1 MRRAAR
7 ERGRAA
13 RERDR
18 DPRGAARE
26 AHATDPPALVRR
38 AHAGRRVAPV
48 RDLPHQAESLL
59 SARRGGRAPGR
70 RQRGPLRAPARG
82 VQGPDA
88 VHRHHAQPADDAGR
102 RRGVRRHDAGTRRL
116 DHRRRAAR
124 PDGTRLAYRRTRR
137 HSPHVRRFVWLI
149 FLPAG
154 LAAQQPV
161 VSPALS
167 RALTR
172 VQDTTFSV
180 WLFARPWASL
190 DDVSDRVAA
199 AGARVRVRSRWL
211 HAISADV
218 PAFALRQFL
227 KDRNLSRIQPLGRF
241 KLRSRPGHPTPD
253 LAPRVTFAPAAG
265 PGDTCGVSPG
275 DDPVLGPSAMP
286 YRQLHLRPLTDQG
299 IDATG
304 VRIALLDTGFDT
316 ANPAFNGI
324 TITAQYDFVFKD
336 SVVRDEPGKDVA
348 GAQSHGTATWSLF
361 AGEVTGRLHGIARGA
376 RYLLAKTEDIR
387 SETRVEEDN
396 YVAALEW
403 ADSIGVDIVS
413 SSLGYLTFDNGF
425 SYTPSQLNGD
435 IAVTTVAADMAA
447 QRGILVVTAAGNDG
461 PDSRSIWTPADG
473 DSVLAVGAEDS
484 LGTIAFFSSRGP
496 TADGRIKPDFTAP
509 GIAVCVVTDIGHVN
523 RLDGTSFA
531 TPLLAASAALIKQLH
546 PTLTPIGLRTAFR
559 NVANNRAS
567 PDTIRGW
574 GRPDVSA
581 VGVFP
586 TGVAAIAPLPS
597 GGTLTTITP
606 AFSWTVGTVPPSAM
620 PVSYRLRIARDSAFT
635 TPLIDTILTVETF
648 DLGQPLKP
656 GSVFWQVDATAAT
669 GEKATTGIVG
679 PIPVPPWATLLTL
692 NNPAGSVTNSA
703 APTFTWSSPG
713 VSSPPGPLTYDLAV
727 QRVST
732 GLYDFGVVGLRDTT
746 FTLTQPLELNTTYRW
761 HLMIHAGNDTTLVR
775 SQGTFLVTDGGLPTA
790 TLLYQNFPN
799 PFPAGGR
806 DSTCLW
812 FDVATAGTV
821 DLDIIDLRGN
831 PVRRFIPGK
840 D

>member
-1 MRRAAR
+1 MRRLFW
-7 ERGRAA
+7 
-13 RERDR
+13 
-18 DPRGAARE
+18 
-26 AHATDPPALVRR
+26 LV
-38 AHAGRRVAPV
+38 
-48 RDLPHQAESLL
+48 L
-59 SARRGGRAPGR
+59 
-70 RQRGPLRAPARG
+70 
-82 VQGPDA
+82 
-88 VHRHHAQPADDAGR
+88 
-102 RRGVRRHDAGTRRL
+102 
-116 DHRRRAAR
+116 
-124 PDGTRLAYRRTRR
+124 
-137 HSPHVRRFVWLI
+137 
-149 FLPAG
+149 LPAG
-154 LAAQQPV
+154 LAAQRPA
-161 VSPALS
+161 VSPVLPRVWQ
-167 RALTR
+167 RA
-172 VQDTTFSV
+172 QDTTLSV
-180 WLFARPWASL
+180 WLFVRPEASL
-190 DDVSDRVAA
+190 AAVSARATTL
-199 AGARVRVRSRWL
+199 GARVRVQSRWL
-211 HAISADV
+211 HAISVDA
-218 PAFALRQFL
+218 PTTALRVLAQ
-227 KDRNLSRIQPLGRF
+227 DRNLRRIQPLGRF
-241 KLRSRPGHPTPD
+241 RLRAPPRSGRPTTERAPAVV
-253 LAPRVTFAPAAG
+253 LAPTTG
-265 PGDTCGVSPG
+265 PGDTCGVTPG
-275 DDPVLGPSAMP
+275 DDPVLGPSEMP

-299 IDATG
+299 VNGTG
-304 VRIALLDTGFDT
+304 VRIAILDAGFNT
-316 ANPAFNGI
+316 TNPAFNGI
-324 TITAQYDFVFKD
+324 TVTAQYDFVYHD
-336 SVVRDEPGKDVA
+336 SVVRN
-348 GAQSHGTATWSLF
+348 QSADDSTFNAAFHGTAVWSLF
-361 AGEVTGRLHGIARGA
+361 AGDVPGRLHGIARGA
-376 RYLLAKTEDIR
+376 TYLLAKTEDVR

-413 SSLGYLTFDNGF
+413 SSLAYLIFDNGF

-435 IAVTTVAADMAA
+435 VAVTTVAADKAA
-447 QRGILVVTAAGNDG
+447 QRGILVVTAAGNEG
-461 PDSRSIWTPADG
+461 PGSRSIWTPADG
-473 DSVLAVGAEDS
+473 DSVLAIGAEDS
-484 LGTIAFFSSRGP
+484 LGNIAVFSSRGP

-509 GIAVCVVTDIGHVN
+509 GVAVCVVTDIGHVN

-531 TPLLAASAALIKQLH
+531 TPLLAASAALIKQLQ

-559 NVANNRAS
+559 NVASNRAT

-581 VGVFP
+581 VGVFA
-586 TGVAAIAPLPS
+586 TGVTALAPLPS

-620 PVSYRLRIARDSAFT
+620 PVSYRLRIARDSALI
-635 TPLIDTILTVETF
+635 TPLIDTIVTVETF
-648 DLGQPLKP
+648 DLGQALKP

-703 APTFTWSSPG
+703 ATTFTWRSPG

-761 HLMIHAGNDTTLVR
+761 HLVIHAGNDTTLVR
-775 SQGTFLVTDGGLPTA
+775 SQGAFLVTDGGLPTA

-821 DLDIIDLRGN
+821 ELDIIDLRGN

-840 D
+840 DFPAILDAGRYGRGPSGGAGLCDSRLMWDGRADDGTLLPAGVYLAKLKAPGLLVFKRIVFRGR